1 MRVLL
6 QSDTAGH
13 YQASGDQVNMATK
26 LEPPLKR
33 RSLWPQTA
41 RISQRLINKKLFEI

>member
-1 MRVLL
+1 MRALL

-13 YQASGDQVNMATK
+13 YRASGDQANLAPK

-33 RSLWPQTA
+33 SHLWAQTA
-41 RISQRLINKKLFEI
+41 RISQRFLNKKTV